1 MKAILAVKYSVLLL
15 FFLASVATA
24 DELYPIKVTETSPGP
39 TTITGAVVSVDQEAG
54 HLTVTVKP
62 INLPTLLPGVMT
74 LSTDSMTKVKMCG
87 GSNTF
92 EDIKV
97 GEKVEVKYQTKEE
110 GSPIAKDISVITKA
124 C

>member
-1 MKAILAVKYSVLLL
+1 VLLL
-15 FFLASVATA
+15 FFVANVATA
-24 DELYPIKVTETSPGP
+24 GELYPIGVSEQSPGP
-39 TTITGAVVSVDQEAG
+39 TTIIGSVVSVDKEVG
-54 HLTVTVKP
+54 NLTVKP
-62 INLPTLLPGVMT
+62 TNLPTLLPGVMT
-74 LSTDSMTKVKMCG
+74 LSTDSSTIVKMCG

-97 GEKVEVKYQTKEE
+97 GEKVEVKYQAKEE